1 MDKLKE
7 LWAKVLAWWNRF
19 TTKQKTIIIIISTAV
34 VFTFV
39 IIFYVFSQPK
49 YVRLLDCETTADA
62 AKVIDVLEK
71 NQIGYQT
78 SADGLKIDVLAD
90 KQSVASIALGAE
102 GLVSKS
108 YDPKEVLSGG
118 LTTTSSDKE
127 KLWGTYL
134 ESKLASDLEDLN
146 NVKSATVTLHVPEKK
161 GTLLQERQESSAW
174 IQLETDGVFTSAN
187 ATTIAKSVATA
198 LGNETT
204 ANITI
209 MDQNANLLFAGGD
222 DYSSAGIANSML
234 ELQKQAQ
241 SMVANQV
248 KNVLYRT
255 NQFDNIEVT
264 SHLNMDFANYEKTV
278 SEYYANPGRDEG
290 MISSEREYESENS
303 SSVGGVPGTPS
314 NDGTVMVNPDSGNN
328 SSSQSEK
335 EINRLPNQSIEK
347 TISPAGS
354 IKLDSSSISIAM
366 IQYREIREEDA
377 KLQGYLD
384 GTSWKEYK
392 LANDKDIKMEVDEDY
407 YAMVSNA
414 SGIPVD
420 NITIMAFESP
430 VFIDKEKLNL
440 DWNSILSIILFVV
453 ILGLLAF
460 VVLRSMKQKD
470 AVIDEEEELSVESLL
485 QSNPESELEDIDLE
499 TKSETRKM
507 IEKFVDEN
515 PEAAAALLRN
525 WLNADWNYWRKSYGT
540 WWKRR

>member
-1 MDKLKE
+1 M
-7 LWAKVLAWWNRF
+7 
-19 TTKQKTIIIIISTAV
+19 
-34 VFTFV
+34 
-39 IIFYVFSQPK
+39 
-49 YVRLLDCETTADA
+49 
-62 AKVIDVLEK
+62 
-71 NQIGYQT
+71 
-78 SADGLKIDVLAD
+78 
-90 KQSVASIALGAE
+90 
-102 GLVSKS
+102 
-108 YDPKEVLSGG
+108 
-118 LTTTSSDKE
+118 
-127 KLWGTYL
+127 
-134 ESKLASDLEDLN
+134 
-146 NVKSATVTLHVPEKK
+146 
-161 GTLLQERQESSAW
+161 
-174 IQLETDGVFTSAN
+174 
-187 ATTIAKSVATA
+187 
-198 LGNETT
+198 
-204 ANITI
+204 
-209 MDQNANLLFAGGD
+209 
-222 DYSSAGIANSML
+222 
-234 ELQKQAQ
+234 
-241 SMVANQV
+241 
-248 KNVLYRT
+248 
-255 NQFDNIEVT
+255 
-264 SHLNMDFANYEKTV
+264 NMDFANYEKTV

-525 WLNADWNYWRKSYGT
+525 WLNADWN
-540 WWKRR
+540 

>member
-127 KLWGTYL
+127 RLWGTYL

-146 NVKSATVTLHVPEKK
+146 NVKSATVTLHIPEKK

-525 WLNADWNYWRKSYGT
+525 WLNADWN
-540 WWKRR
+540 